1 MRDVKPA
8 DIFEGRVNPLPGTAA
23 LHQALHEAET
33 GEAQG
38 SVLEYDSDEKET
50 EVTQSPADIGLS
62 VQQDQTAASAPA
74 PASQQP
80 YEGKSAV

>member
-8 DIFEGRVNPLPGTAA
+8 DIFEGRVQPLPGTAA

-38 SVLEYDSDEKET
+38 AVLEYDSDEKET
-50 EVTQSPADIGLS
+50 EVAQPPADIGVP
-62 VQQDQTAASAPA
+62 VQQDQAAP
-74 PASQQP
+74 PMPTPVPQQP
-80 YEGKSAV
+80 YEAKPAV